1 MNFWPRHVRSRLTL
15 WYVGVLTVLLTLYAA
30 GASLFLFLNLR
41 RELDRNLLEDV
52 ASVEGLLASEP
63 DGSVSL
69 RTIRPEQDDPRL
81 HWFVE
86 VWSPTGLLLYRSP
99 QLGGQVLGGPPKPGE
114 GAHEP
119 PPFSERL
126 ENGLRV
132 RVASNIYH
140 LEGHQVI
147 LRVALSEES
156 LWRELHDFVGVL
168 LLGFPLALLL
178 AGFGGYALARRALA
192 PLDAMTTQARR
203 ISAERLGERL
213 PVENPEDELGKLA
226 SIFNAMLARLEAA
239 FDQLRRFTADAS
251 HELRTPLTAIRSV
264 GEVALQDQ
272 KSPSQYRDV
281 IGSMLEETDRLTRL
295 VEGLLLLS
303 RADAGHIRL
312 NRTEVSLL
320 DLVREAGSLLD
331 VLAEEKRQRVIID
344 GDPSLTVSV
353 DRLILRQAFVNL
365 IDNAI
370 KYSSSGEQI
379 LVRVERG
386 PEGQAAVHVVDHG
399 PGVPAEHQSR
409 IFDRFYRVD
418 EARAREWG
426 GAGLGLSIARWA
438 VETHGGQVTLEST
451 EGRGSTFEVKLPA
464 WKSPPENENQGPCP
478 NRDLSARPT
487 ARFDG
492 EEERRSP

>member
-1 MNFWPRHVRSRLTL
+1 MNFWPRHLRSRLTL
-15 WYVGVLTVLLTLYAA
+15 WYVGVLAALLTFYAA
-30 GASLFLFLNLR
+30 GASLFLFLSMRN
-41 RELDRNLLEDV
+41 ELDRNLFEDV
-52 ASVEGLLASEP
+52 ASVEGLLASEA

-69 RTIRPEQDDPRL
+69 RTIHPEQDDPRL

-86 VWSPTGLLLYRSP
+86 VWSPTGSLLYRSP
-99 QLGGQVLGGPPKPGE
+99 QLGGHALGGPPKPGE

-140 LEGHQVI
+140 LEDHRVI
-147 LRVALSEES
+147 LRVALSEEGV
-156 LWRELHDFVGVL
+156 WRGLHEFVGVL
-168 LLGFPLALLL
+168 LLSFPLALLL
-178 AGFGGYALARRALA
+178 AGFGGYALARTALA
-192 PLDAMTTQARR
+192 PIDAMTIQAKK
-203 ISAERLGERL
+203 ISAEHLSERL
-213 PVENPEDELGKLA
+213 PIENPDDELGKLA

-272 KSPSQYRDV
+272 KSPSEYKDV

-312 NRTEVSLL
+312 HRTDVSLL
-320 DLVREAGSLLD
+320 DLAREAGSVLD
-331 VLAEEKRQRVIID
+331 VLAEEKRQRIIID
-344 GDPSLTVSV
+344 GDASLTVSA
-353 DRLILRQAFVNL
+353 DRLILRQALVNL

-379 LVRVERG
+379 LVRVKRG

-399 PGVPAEHQSR
+399 PGVPAEHQPR

-418 EARAREWG
+418 KARSREWG

-438 VETHGGQVTLEST
+438 VESHGGQITLESK
-451 EGRGSTFEVKLPA
+451 EGRGSTFEVKLPVST
-464 WKSPPENENQGPCP
+464 SPVVRENQ
-478 NRDLSARPT
+478 
-487 ARFDG
+487 
-492 EEERRSP
+492 